1 MTKHLKIDQ
10 SKLLGFKILSKQ
22 TVLSC
27 ADAGAKMGVKVGV
40 KKVAPLRES
49 TKPVVN
55 A

>member
-27 ADAGAKMGVKVGV
+27 ADAGAKMGVKVGT
-40 KKVAPLRES
+40 KPAISPES

>member
-27 ADAGAKMGVKVGV
+27 ADAGAKMGGKIGLT
-40 KKVAPLRES
+40 KPAPIRES
-49 TKPVVN
+49 TKPIVN